1 MVIALQYENRQ
12 HFNFQSCRGPYRR
25 CRVRIIVAEQTHF
38 EEAADDGE
46 NYDCEDGDDDA
57 CERSVSAR
65 DRLRGLG
72 VGRYQLQA
80 FRADTTGFMMAAE
93 RMQSRKVGGFGL

>member
-1 MVIALQYENRQ
+1 MVIALQYEYRQ
-12 HFNFQSCRGPYRR
+12 HFNFQSCRGPNPG
-25 CRVRIIVAEQTHF
+25 CRARLVVAEQTHF

-57 CERSVSAR
+57 CGRSVLAR

-72 VGRYQLQA
+72 EGRYQLQA
-80 FRADTTGFMMAAE
+80 LRADTTGFMMAAE
-93 RMQSRKVGGFGL
+93 RRQSRKVGGFGL